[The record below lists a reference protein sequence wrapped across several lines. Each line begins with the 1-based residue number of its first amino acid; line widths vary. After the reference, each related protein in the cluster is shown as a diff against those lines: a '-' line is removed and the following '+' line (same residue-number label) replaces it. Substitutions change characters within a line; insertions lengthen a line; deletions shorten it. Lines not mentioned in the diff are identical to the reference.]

1 MKWHLER
8 LREELRKEIGLA
20 IAEQMRDPRI
30 PDVVTITE
38 VRLAPD
44 CRNATVMMSVLGD
57 DAAKQAAIDVLNH
70 AAPYLQ
76 HLVAKAI
83 VMKFVPKLYFK
94 IDKSLADNERM
105 GELFKEIQD
114 DLV

>member
-1 MKWHLER
+1 MNWHTQR
-8 LREELRKEIGLA
+8 LREELHKEIGQI
-20 IAEQMRDPRI
+20 IAGEMRDPRI

-44 CRNATVMMSVLGD
+44 CRNATVFVSVMG
-57 DAAKQAAIDVLNH
+57 DAAAKKEAVAALNH
-70 AAPYLQ
+70 AVPFLQ
-76 HLVAKAI
+76 HVVAARI

-94 IDKSLADNERM
+94 LDKSLQESEHINE
-105 GELFKEIQD
+105 LLKEIKD